1 MNRPALRFDVHREI
15 AKPLGEFVGDLQLL
29 WREHYLQSAI
39 GDDLVGDIDAIDAA
53 GLGPALDD
61 WQAAKSVACDIVK
74 GRRDDRRLAPAGQFV
89 EQNSLRP
96 AAPIIG

>member
-1 MNRPALRFDVHREI
+1 IGEQAMNRPALRFDVHREI

-29 WREHYLQSAI
+29 GREHDLQSAI

-61 WQAAKSVACDIVK
+61 WQEAKFVACDIGK
-74 GRRDDRRLAPAGQFV
+74 GRRSEEHTSDIQ
-89 EQNSLRP
+89 SLMRITY
-96 AAPIIG
+96 AD